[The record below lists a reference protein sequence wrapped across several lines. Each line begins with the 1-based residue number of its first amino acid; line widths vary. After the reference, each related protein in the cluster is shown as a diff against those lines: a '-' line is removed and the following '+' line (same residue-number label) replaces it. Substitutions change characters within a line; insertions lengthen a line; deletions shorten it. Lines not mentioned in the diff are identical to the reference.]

1 MQIRILLEHPFSLL
15 VFRWAVGLMFIY
27 ASLYKIIDP
36 GEFARSIQNYK
47 IAPYG
52 LTNLMALILPWIEF
66 LSGLFLIIG
75 KCMIRGST
83 LVISGLL
90 IIFIV
95 AMISAIV
102 RGLDI
107 ECGCL
112 SSGGQG
118 SDYDLYFS
126 LFRNVIFLAM
136 CFSIFRSTLF
146 QKHHKE
152 AAQSLVKE

>member
-1 MQIRILLEHPFSLL
+1 MQIRTLLEHPVSLL

-36 GEFARSIQNYK
+36 GEFALSIQNYK

-52 LTNLMALILPWIEF
+52 LTNLMSLIIPWIEF

-83 LVISGLL
+83 LVISALL

-126 LFRNVIFLAM
+126 LFRNVILLAM

-146 QKHHKE
+146 QEHNKE
-152 AAQSLVKE
+152 ATQSFIKE

>member
-1 MQIRILLEHPFSLL
+1 MKTKTLLEHPVTIFFFKC
-15 VFRWAVGLMFIY
+15 VVGLMFIY

-52 LTNLMALILPWIEF
+52 ITNLMALILPWIEF

-75 KCMIRGST
+75 RGMIRGST
-83 LVISGLL
+83 LLISGML
-90 IIFIV
+90 IAFMV
-95 AMISAIV
+95 ALISAIV

-112 SSGGQG
+112 FSSGQS
-118 SDYDLYFS
+118 SDYDLYLS
-126 LFRNVIFLAM
+126 LFRNIILLSM
-136 CFSIFRSTLF
+136 CFLILRSVLF
-146 QKHHKE
+146 PPKKL
-152 AAQSLVKE
+152 SV